1 MRSELYMMVTT
12 SNYVLQNDIK
22 LETTEAYLLNLGKN
36 LSWDF
41 KVIYI
46 FCKNAVLNHFADISK
61 VFNVYKKINIFWK
74 FDRSLLKIPKLI
86 EIGVIF
92 PAEKRE

>member
-1 MRSELYMMVTT
+1 MMVTT

-46 FCKNAVLNHFADISK
+46 FLQKCGFESFCRYLKSFY
-61 VFNVYKKINIFWK
+61 VYNKIDNIFWK
-74 FDRSLLKIPKLI
+74 FDRSLLKMPKLI
-86 EIGVIF
+86 EIGLIF

>member
-1 MRSELYMMVTT
+1 MMVTT

-46 FCKNAVLNHFADISK
+46 FCKKAVLNHFADISK
-61 VFNVYKKINIFWK
+61 VLTCTRK
-74 FDRSLLKIPKLI
+74 
-86 EIGVIF
+86 
-92 PAEKRE
+92 